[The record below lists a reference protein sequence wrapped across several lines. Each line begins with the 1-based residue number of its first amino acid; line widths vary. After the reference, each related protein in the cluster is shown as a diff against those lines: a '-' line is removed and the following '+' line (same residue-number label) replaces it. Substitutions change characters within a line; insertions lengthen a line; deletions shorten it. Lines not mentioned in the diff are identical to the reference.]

1 MYYVLISMELI
12 GWLLCL
18 VCVVDITFLYECKV
32 KDPILWL
39 FCRYKVAVA
48 MPNLDELLKGTPVR
62 RFASVWHKWRNIPL
76 YPIHYSE
83 LIRLA
88 ALYKYVLFLQIIHIG
103 FSSLTVVIILIPVL
117 AYIV

>member
-1 MYYVLISMELI
+1 M
-12 GWLLCL
+12 
-18 VCVVDITFLYECKV
+18 

-103 FSSLTVVIILIPVL
+103 FSSLTVVTYTSYGLHCLSGIFPLIQIWRCL
-117 AYIV
+117 S